1 MMAAAF
7 FLGLAAVVVGVYW
20 LIGRDID
27 RAGKHKDPEDA
38 TSGVPSVSAAPPIPS
53 PVALGAT
60 LEVTSQDGK
69 KAAYTVSNLLPAAAS
84 QFTQVKGTLYSIDVT
99 VQGIAGSVPVSPLY
113 FSASTQDGTHLDA
126 DLTAVDNQLAVSD
139 LPQGQHVSGRVAF
152 DVPTGKNITQIL
164 LSGPLASEQALW
176 SV

>member
-1 MMAAAF
+1 MTVAAF

-20 LIGRDID
+20 LIGRDMD

-69 KAAYTVSNLLPAAAS
+69 KAAYNVSNLLPAAAS
-84 QFTQVKGTLYSIDVT
+84 QFTVVCHELG
-99 VQGIAGSVPVSPLY
+99 
-113 FSASTQDGTHLDA
+113 ASM
-126 DLTAVDNQLAVSD
+126 S
-139 LPQGQHVSGRVAF
+139 
-152 DVPTGKNITQIL
+152 
-164 LSGPLASEQALW
+164 
-176 SV
+176 

>member
-1 MMAAAF
+1 MVAAF
-7 FLGLAAVVVGVYW
+7 FLRLAAAVVGIYW

-84 QFTQVKGTLYSIDVT
+84 QFTQVKGTLYSIADAPMLG
-99 VQGIAGSVPVSPLY
+99 QWFRDRILGRRDRFRGQCSV
-113 FSASTQDGTHLDA
+113 
-126 DLTAVDNQLAVSD
+126 
-139 LPQGQHVSGRVAF
+139 
-152 DVPTGKNITQIL
+152 
-164 LSGPLASEQALW
+164 
-176 SV
+176 

>member
-1 MMAAAF
+1 M
-7 FLGLAAVVVGVYW
+7 
-20 LIGRDID
+20 
-27 RAGKHKDPEDA
+27 
-38 TSGVPSVSAAPPIPS
+38 
-53 PVALGAT
+53 
-60 LEVTSQDGK
+60 
-69 KAAYTVSNLLPAAAS
+69 
-84 QFTQVKGTLYSIDVT
+84 
-99 VQGIAGSVPVSPLY
+99 AGSVPVSPLY